1 MIFLELTT
9 DVNLTKR
16 FRSIISNLFSSLQ
29 VHSVIKVASSRMN
42 FVEFIIDTSPLG
54 ILLKTLLFFILLKVF
69 FSSVIFGCSSNFTA
83 GKGGNEKL
91 SSNIEKPSIE
101 ASVQPVPTLMLATT
115 LQNEEALTIDFE
127 EVV

>member
-1 MIFLELTT
+1 
-9 DVNLTKR
+9 
-16 FRSIISNLFSSLQ
+16 
-29 VHSVIKVASSRMN
+29 MN

>member
-54 ILLKTLLFFILLKVF
+54 ILLKTLLFFILLRVF
-69 FSSVIFGCSSNFTA
+69 FSSVIFGCNFTA

-127 EVV
+127 EVL